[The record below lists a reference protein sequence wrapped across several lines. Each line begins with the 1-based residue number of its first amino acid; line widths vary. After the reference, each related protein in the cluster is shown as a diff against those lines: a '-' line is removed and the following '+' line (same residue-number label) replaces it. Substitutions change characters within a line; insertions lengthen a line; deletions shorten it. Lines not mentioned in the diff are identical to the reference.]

1 MLLLSVCFFFLVT
14 CTCIACATKASLV
27 LWFVCERTCV
37 FLLALS
43 WIHLSSFCLCVCVCI
58 SVSAI
63 SFLLCSFFIEIY
75 SATSAVRP
83 RADVAYCI
91 HALARR
97 LAKTRSWIVN
107 PFLLIYQPF
116 SDSSIYLFWFALLL
130 VTKSMLK
137 SVWSIWKHFIYLFI
151 WEAFENLNTSPNNF
165 VFYNILCFEL
175 ISFLSVICVFNPF
188 HFSVL
193 FPIGCHK
200 DIDSSS

>member
-1 MLLLSVCFFFLVT
+1 MR
-14 CTCIACATKASLV
+14 A
-27 LWFVCERTCV
+27 R
-37 FLLALS
+37 
-43 WIHLSSFCLCVCVCI
+43 VCI

-97 LAKTRSWIVN
+97 LAKTRNWIVN

-130 VTKSMLK
+130 VTKSMPK
-137 SVWSIWKHFIYLFI
+137 SVWSIWKHFFFFFWSGKHLKT
-151 WEAFENLNTSPNNF
+151 WTPL

-188 HFSVL
+188 HFAVL
-193 FPIGCHK
+193 FPTGCHK